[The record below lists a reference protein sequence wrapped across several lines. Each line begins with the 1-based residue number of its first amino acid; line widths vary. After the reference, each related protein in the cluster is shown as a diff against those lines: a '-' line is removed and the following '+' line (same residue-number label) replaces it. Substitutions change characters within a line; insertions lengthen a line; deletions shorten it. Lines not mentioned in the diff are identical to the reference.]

1 MLATLRMRVRFSDDR
16 GGERHERRDGRSAG
30 RKQVIPS
37 ATWDGAFAAVGS
49 VRVVR

>member
-1 MLATLRMRVRFSDDR
+1 MRLSDDR
-16 GGERHERRDGRSAG
+16 VGERHERSDGRSVG

-37 ATWDGAFAAVGS
+37 ATWVGAFAVVGS